1 MKFSL
6 LAAALVALALTAC
19 GKPNQANPAEIE
31 NYGQLTEE
39 GTSIAEERAREGPN
53 TGVADPSKFI
63 LKDASQEHS
72 TDDELAEA
80 AAKEVADAVKDATG
94 AVKDAATEAAA
105 GTDKDAAG
113 AVKNAAAEVEDEF
126 SGKAVL
132 PGHNLDG
139 NGNPITDGKDPTK
152 LMH

>member
-19 GKPNQANPAEIE
+19 GKPHQANPESIE
-31 NYGQLTEE
+31 GYGTRTEE
-39 GTSIAEERAREGPN
+39 GTTVAEERAAEGEN
-53 TGVADPSKFI
+53 TGVADTSKFD
-63 LKDASQEHS
+63 LKDAAQEHRS
-72 TDDELAEA
+72 DAEKA
-80 AAKEVADAVKDATG
+80 
-94 AVKDAATEAAA
+94 AAA
-105 GTDKDAAG
+105 GTD
-113 AVKNAAAEVEDEF
+113 AVKDAAAEVEDEF

>member
-6 LAAALVALALTAC
+6 IAAALVALALTAC
-19 GKPNQANPAEIE
+19 GKPHQANPESIE
-31 NYGQLTEE
+31 GYGTRTEE
-39 GTSIAEERAREGPN
+39 GTTMSEERAASGESS
-53 TGVADPSKFI
+53 GVADTSKFE
-63 LKDASQEHS
+63 LKDAGQEHK
-72 TDDELAEA
+72 TEAELAGDAGDAGKA
-80 AAKEVADAVKDATG
+80 A
-94 AVKDAATEAAA
+94 
-105 GTDKDAAG
+105 
-113 AVKNAAAEVEDEF
+113 VEDEF

>member
-6 LAAALVALALTAC
+6 IAAALVALALTAC
-19 GKPNQANPAEIE
+19 GKPHQANPESIE
-31 NYGQLTEE
+31 GYGTRTEE
-39 GTSIAEERAREGPN
+39 GTTVAEERAAEGEN
-53 TGVADPSKFI
+53 TGVADTSKFD
-63 LKDASQEHS
+63 LKDAAQEHRS
-72 TDDELAEA
+72 DSEKA
-80 AAKEVADAVKDATG
+80 
-94 AVKDAATEAAA
+94 AAA
-105 GTDKDAAG
+105 GTDATAGTDA
-113 AVKNAAAEVEDEF
+113 VEEDEY

>member
-19 GKPNQANPAEIE
+19 GKPHQANPESIE
-31 NYGQLTEE
+31 GYGTRTEE
-39 GTSIAEERAREGPN
+39 GTTVAEERAAEGEN
-53 TGVADPSKFI
+53 SGVADTSKFD
-63 LKDASQEHS
+63 LKDAAQDHKSDSEK
-72 TDDELAEA
+72 A
-80 AAKEVADAVKDATG
+80 
-94 AVKDAATEAAA
+94 AAA
-105 GTDKDAAG
+105 GTDA
-113 AVKNAAAEVEDEF
+113 VEDEF

-139 NGNPITDGKDPTK
+139 NGNPIVDGKDPTK

>member
-19 GKPNQANPAEIE
+19 GKPQQADPAEIE
-31 NYGQLTEE
+31 NYGTLTEE
-39 GTSIAEERAREGPN
+39 GTSIAEERAAEGPN
-53 TGVADPSKFI
+53 TGIVDTSKFI
-63 LKDASQEHS
+63 LKDASQEHL
-72 TDDELAEA
+72 TDAEKA
-80 AAKEVADAVKDATG
+80 AAAGADADADADAAGADADADAAG
-94 AVKDAATEAAA
+94 AVKDAAA
-105 GTDKDAAG
+105 K
-113 AVKNAAAEVEDEF
+113 VEDEF

-139 NGNPITDGKDPTK
+139 NGNPIIDGKDPTK

>member
-6 LAAALVALALTAC
+6 FATAIVALALAGC
-19 GKPNQANPAEIE
+19 GKPHQANPESIE
-31 NYGQLTEE
+31 GYGTRTEE
-39 GTSIAEERAREGPN
+39 GTTMAEERAAAGKVSG
-53 TGVADPSKFI
+53 TADPSTFDVENAVQAGDEVN
-63 LKDASQEHS
+63 DAVESSEG
-72 TDDELAEA
+72 A
-80 AAKEVADAVKDATG
+80 AAAS
-94 AVKDAATEAAA
+94 
-105 GTDKDAAG
+105 
-113 AVKNAAAEVEDEF
+113 EDEY

>member
-6 LAAALVALALTAC
+6 LAAALVALGLTAC
-19 GKPNQANPAEIE
+19 GKPHQANPESIE
-31 NYGQLTEE
+31 GYGTRTEE
-39 GTSIAEERAREGPN
+39 GTTMAEERAATGP
-53 TGVADPSKFI
+53 TSGVADPSSFE
-63 LKDASQEHS
+63 LKDAAQAE
-72 TDDELAEA
+72 ELADKAA
-80 AAKEVADAVKDATG
+80 AAKET
-94 AVKDAATEAAA
+94 VKDAAAEA
-105 GTDKDAAG
+105 
-113 AVKNAAAEVEDEF
+113 EDEY

>member
-6 LAAALVALALTAC
+6 LATALVALALAGC
-19 GKPNQANPAEIE
+19 GKPHQANPESIE
-31 NYGQLTEE
+31 GYGTRTEE
-39 GTSIAEERAREGPN
+39 GTTVAEERAAAGEVSE
-53 TGVADPSKFI
+53 TADPSAF
-63 LKDASQEHS
+63 D
-72 TDDELAEA
+72 
-80 AAKEVADAVKDATG
+80 
-94 AVKDAATEAAA
+94 
-105 GTDKDAAG
+105 
-113 AVKNAAAEVEDEF
+113 VKNAVQADDEVNDAVESAVEAVEGTAAAVEDEY

>member
-19 GKPNQANPAEIE
+19 GKPHQANPESIE
-31 NYGQLTEE
+31 GYGTRTEE
-39 GTSIAEERAREGPN
+39 GTTVAEERAAEGEN
-53 TGVADPSKFI
+53 SGVADTSKFD
-63 LKDASQEHS
+63 LKDAAQEHRS
-72 TDDELAEA
+72 DSEKA
-80 AAKEVADAVKDATG
+80 
-94 AVKDAATEAAA
+94 AAA
-105 GTDKDAAG
+105 GTD
-113 AVKNAAAEVEDEF
+113 AVEAVEAVEDEY

-139 NGNPITDGKDPTK
+139 NGNPIVDGKDPTK

>member
-6 LAAALVALALTAC
+6 LATAIVALALAGC
-19 GKPNQANPAEIE
+19 GKPHQANPESIE
-31 NYGQLTEE
+31 GYGTRTEE
-39 GTSIAEERAREGPN
+39 GTTVAEERAAAGEVSE
-53 TGVADPSKFI
+53 TADPSSFDV
-63 LKDASQEHS
+63 KDS
-72 TDDELAEA
+72 TQAADTVNDPVEGAVESIEGA
-80 AAKEVADAVKDATG
+80 AAA
-94 AVKDAATEAAA
+94 
-105 GTDKDAAG
+105 
-113 AVKNAAAEVEDEF
+113 VEDEY

>member
-6 LAAALVALALTAC
+6 IAAALVALALTAC
-19 GKPNQANPAEIE
+19 GKPHQANPESIE
-31 NYGQLTEE
+31 GYGTRTEE
-39 GTSIAEERAREGPN
+39 GTTMSEERAASGEN
-53 TGVADPSKFI
+53 SGVADPSEFE
-63 LKDASQEHS
+63 LKDAGQEHK
-72 TDDELAEA
+72 TAAELAGEA
-80 AAKEVADAVKDATG
+80 ADAGKDAVKDATDS
-94 AVKDAATEAAA
+94 VKDAAAA
-105 GTDKDAAG
+105 
-113 AVKNAAAEVEDEF
+113 VEDEF

>member
-19 GKPNQANPAEIE
+19 GKPHQANPESIE
-31 NYGQLTEE
+31 GYGTRTEE
-39 GTSIAEERAREGPN
+39 GTTVAEERAAEGEN
-53 TGVADPSKFI
+53 TGVADTSKFE
-63 LKDASQEHS
+63 LKDAAQEHRS
-72 TDDELAEA
+72 DSEKA
-80 AAKEVADAVKDATG
+80 
-94 AVKDAATEAAA
+94 
-105 GTDKDAAG
+105 
-113 AVKNAAAEVEDEF
+113 AAAEEEDEF
-126 SGKAVL
+126 AGKAVL

>member
-6 LAAALVALALTAC
+6 IAAALVALALTAC
-19 GKPNQANPAEIE
+19 GKPHQANPESIE
-31 NYGQLTEE
+31 GYGTRTEE
-39 GTSIAEERAREGPN
+39 GTTVAEERAAEGEN
-53 TGVADPSKFI
+53 SGVADTSKFD
-63 LKDASQEHS
+63 LKDATQEHRS
-72 TDDELAEA
+72 DAEKA
-80 AAKEVADAVKDATG
+80 ADAATTAVKDT
-94 AVKDAATEAAA
+94 V
-105 GTDKDAAG
+105 KDAAG
-113 AVKNAAAEVEDEF
+113 AVKDAAAEVEDEY

>member
-6 LAAALVALALTAC
+6 LATAIVALALAGC
-19 GKPNQANPAEIE
+19 GKPHQANPESIE
-31 NYGQLTEE
+31 GYGTRTEE
-39 GTSIAEERAREGPN
+39 GTTVAEERAAAGEVSE
-53 TGVADPSKFI
+53 TADPSSFDV
-63 LKDASQEHS
+63 KDS
-72 TDDELAEA
+72 TQAADTVNDPVEA
-80 AAKEVADAVKDATG
+80 AVESVEG
-94 AVKDAATEAAA
+94 AVEGAVESIEGAAA
-105 GTDKDAAG
+105 A
-113 AVKNAAAEVEDEF
+113 VEDEY